1 MGKLKERRKPLQV
14 ELAASSI
21 HVINIMLGHDPN
33 HEKKKTI
40 LIHLFQFKFA
50 LWARKFKIKTKMMN
64 KTNVA
69 IGVLAG
75 VAVGALLGVL
85 FAPDKGSVTRK
96 KLMKKATD
104 TADDL
109 KDKFDD
115 LLEELTEKF
124 EAAKEEASQIYENG
138 KHKAEEITHDLKS
151 KFG

>member
-1 MGKLKERRKPLQV
+1 
-14 ELAASSI
+14 
-21 HVINIMLGHDPN
+21 MLGHDPN

-40 LIHLFQFKFA
+40 QIHLFQFKFA

-75 VAVGALLGVL
+75 VAVGAILGVL

-96 KLMKKATD
+96 KLMRKATD

-115 LLEELTEKF
+115 LLEEMTEKF

-138 KHKAEEITHDLKS
+138 IHKAEEITQDLKS
-151 KFG
+151 KLG